1 MLNFIK
7 SRMLNFITSRMLNF
21 IKSRM
26 DERQRN
32 RGTVS

>member
-7 SRMLNFITSRMLNF
+7 SRMLNFIKSRMLNF